1 MFTLKIFNFS
11 SEFDFVNIKVFV
23 VCFDLKSVEFMIS
36 LYPMVFFVKNSFP
49 FDSSPSADI
58 LNIESFTLVFYFT
71 A

>member
-1 MFTLKIFNFS
+1 MFILKISNFS
-11 SEFDFVNIKVFV
+11 YEFDFVNIKVFV

-36 LYPMVFFVKNSFP
+36 LNPMVFFVKNCFP
-49 FDSSPSADI
+49 FDLSPSADI